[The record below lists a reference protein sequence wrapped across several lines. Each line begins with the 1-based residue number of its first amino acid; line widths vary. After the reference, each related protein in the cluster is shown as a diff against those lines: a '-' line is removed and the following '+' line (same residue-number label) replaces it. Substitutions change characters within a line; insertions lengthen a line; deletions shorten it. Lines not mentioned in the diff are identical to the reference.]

1 MKMENISLEQ
11 IIEELD
17 ISIGTELMVS
27 SDITRFWGEYR
38 KYFRDFSPQRLIELL
53 QKKVTCEG
61 TLIFPTYS
69 WDFCEGK
76 GFDYYNTI
84 PRTGGLGRVA
94 LSMEGFHRTQH
105 PIYSFAVWGKGAEE
119 LCALQNKSA
128 FGIDSPF
135 NYLKENKVE
144 HLMIGIPFIKGYTF
158 VHYVEERVGVPYRYL
173 KDFTGKYIDKD
184 GNETVRT
191 YSMNVR
197 DLDMDM
203 IQIDAVEGYL
213 EPLVRQKNN
222 YYGTEF
228 KLINFA
234 ESYPLIKEDIENNR
248 SRNFVTYKGQ

>member
-1 MKMENISLEQ
+1 MEKISLEQ
-11 IIEELD
+11 IIEGLD
-17 ISIGTELMVS
+17 INAGARLMVS
-27 SDITRFWGEYR
+27 SDITRLWGEYR
-38 KYFRDFSPQRLIELL
+38 KYYKDFTPQRLIELL

-69 WDFCEGK
+69 WDFCHGK

-84 PRTGGLGRVA
+84 PRTGGLGRIA
-94 LSMEGFHRTQH
+94 LSMEGFRRTQH
-105 PIYSFAVWGKGAEE
+105 PIYSFAVWGKDAAE
-119 LCALQNKSA
+119 LCAMKNKSA

-135 NYLKENKVE
+135 NYMKEKYVE

-158 VHYVEERVGVPYRYL
+158 VHYVEELVGVPYRYL
-173 KDFTGKYIDKD
+173 KDFTGSYIDEN
-184 GNETVRT
+184 GNESIRT

-213 EPLVRQKNN
+213 EPLVRQKKV
-222 YYGTEF
+222 YYGTAF

-234 ESYPLIKEDIENNR
+234 ESFLLIKDDIVNNR